1 MTGGGGGEGSFKLN
15 INYLHERQNLAR
27 DRESVRAFS
36 MYNVSL
42 AFYMH
47 THGFNEECKVLHEF

>member
-1 MTGGGGGEGSFKLN
+1 MDDGGGGGGSLKLN
-15 INYLHERQNLAR
+15 NKSLRERQNLAR

-42 AFYMH
+42 AFYMY

>member
-1 MTGGGGGEGSFKLN
+1 MTGGGGGEGSLKLN
-15 INYLHERQNLAR
+15 IKSLHERQNLAR

>member
-1 MTGGGGGEGSFKLN
+1 MKGGGGSLKLN
-15 INYLHERQNLAR
+15 NKSLHERQNLAR
-27 DRESVRAFS
+27 DRESIRAFS

-47 THGFNEECKVLHEF
+47 THGFNGECKVLHEF